1 MGFAANDPLNP
12 VACGGLGHSEI
23 GYHND
28 TCYKLN
34 WASGQW
40 TETAVAILAQPRI
53 YTGALK
59 TKTVKEKL
67 IQIKDWLNFSG
78 SHYHTD
84 PLFMGK

>member
-40 TETAVAILAQPRI
+40 TETAAAILAQPRI
-53 YTGALK
+53 YTGRIDEKRKRKANLK
-59 TKTVKEKL
+59 
-67 IQIKDWLNFSG
+67 
-78 SHYHTD
+78 
-84 PLFMGK
+84 